1 MVARGTPAA
10 GQAILE
16 LTLSSGVITLAIF
29 GSGWLLRASW
39 DRLQCA
45 RLTFERAH
53 AALLAEPGVRY
64 SKQAPGH
71 PLQIWEKPDQV
82 VAFSQCGSTREHL
95 AFEKL
100 ESIQKRRNH
109 AF

>member
-1 MVARGTPAA
+1 MVTTGKSSSS

-16 LTLSSGVITLAIF
+16 LTLSSGIITLVIF
-29 GSGWLLRASW
+29 GSGWILRASW

-53 AALLAEPGVRY
+53 AALLAEPTQKISRNLWVEPER
-64 SKQAPGH
+64 
-71 PLQIWEKPDQV
+71 V
-82 VAFSQCGSTREHL
+82 VALSHCGSATEHL

-100 ESIQKRRNH
+100 ESIQKRRSH
-109 AF
+109 GI